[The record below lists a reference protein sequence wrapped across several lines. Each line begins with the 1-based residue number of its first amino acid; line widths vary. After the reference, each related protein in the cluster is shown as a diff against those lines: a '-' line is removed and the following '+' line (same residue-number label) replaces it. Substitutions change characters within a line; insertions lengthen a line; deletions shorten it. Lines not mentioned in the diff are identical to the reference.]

1 MMPATV
7 EQRGACRRTQPATAT
22 DETRLIEALRAG
34 DEAAFATLIDQYHRP
49 MVQVALL
56 YVHDPAVAEDVVQET
71 WLGVLRG
78 LDRFETRA
86 SLKTWIFSILTN
98 RAKTHAVREA
108 RSITFA
114 ALFGAEVEPDAPAA
128 DPHWF
133 HPAGGY
139 WVSAPVCWDDLP
151 EERLLA
157 DETRARIQAALA
169 DLPAGQRAVIS
180 LRDLDGWS
188 ASEVCQVLGI
198 SESNQRVLLHRA
210 RTRVRQALALYLAA
224 A

>member
-86 SLKTWIFSILTN
+86 SLKTW
-98 RAKTHAVREA
+98 
-108 RSITFA
+108 
-114 ALFGAEVEPDAPAA
+114 
-128 DPHWF
+128 
-133 HPAGGY
+133 
-139 WVSAPVCWDDLP
+139 
-151 EERLLA
+151 
-157 DETRARIQAALA
+157 
-169 DLPAGQRAVIS
+169 
-180 LRDLDGWS
+180 
-188 ASEVCQVLGI
+188 
-198 SESNQRVLLHRA
+198 
-210 RTRVRQALALYLAA
+210 
-224 A
+224 